1 MKRILIF
8 LIALAVAAFAGWYYW
23 QFSQQLSSAPVA
35 ALLPRETI
43 FVAQIQDFN
52 RARDEWQHC
61 DIYQLYRE
69 PAVQDFLRPAIAGLG
84 NAPKTDAVSQTLLE
98 IEQLAPK
105 NAFVA
110 LTSIDNNNP
119 KIVGGFRF
127 RGSQEEAERII
138 GKWRSMLME
147 QSSSLKREKVQYQG
161 HEIEVTKA
169 AAFSIATAYDPP
181 WFFAGTDAPDVQ
193 ALLDR
198 ADRGSSSSDNRL
210 DKDETYRAAIS
221 RRPSNDVAFFY
232 LQPKTFSQ
240 RLAALR
246 AAVGSTPA
254 PGEGTMLEKMRCIT
268 GSMRFE
274 NGKMHDVFFLGMP
287 KLEQNTTTLMR
298 SSLSLGTKE
307 TFLYLAMLLDL
318 GERMDTLNQAGA
330 FAGTKIFE
338 ALSDKGITAAD
349 WKAAFG
355 IELGSLASWPS
366 SARWPSLLVT
376 LPVTDATKAGQIVEA
391 LLRAE
396 EDGSWT
402 AAEKDGVRYFSKQSA
417 ASFVAITPTIAL
429 SDRILIAGLDPT
441 SVEEAIKRA
450 SGSSSELADSQ
461 TYKGAARLL
470 PAPTNFFAYIDT
482 AQLYSRL
489 DASLRPMLLMAAAF
503 VPAVTGSIDPT
514 KLPAPEVITKRLSPI
529 VSSQRYDGDG
539 YIAESIGPITL
550 DQLGIGVAIFSS
562 FGAAA
567 ARQSGLGA
575 PATAVPPAPGPSP
588 TP

>member
-1 MKRILIF
+1 MKRILF
-8 LIALAVAAFAGWYYW
+8 LLIALAVAAFAGWYYW
-23 QFSQQLSSAPVA
+23 QFSQQLLSAPVA
-35 ALLPRETI
+35 ALLPRDTI
-43 FVAQIQDFN
+43 FVAQIPDFN

-69 PAVQDFLRPAIAGLG
+69 PAVQDFLRKPLG
-84 NAPKTDAVSQTLLE
+84 NVPKTDAVSQTLVE

-138 GKWRSMLME
+138 GKWRSRLTDKNP
-147 QSSSLKREKVQYQG
+147 SLKHEKVQYQG
-161 HEIEVTKA
+161 HELEVTKA
-169 AAFSIATAYDPP
+169 AAFSVATAYDPP
-181 WFFAGTDAPDVQ
+181 WFFVGSDTPDVQ

-198 ADRGSSSSDNRL
+198 ADHRSPGSDNRL

-221 RRPSNDVAFFY
+221 RRASNDVAFFS
-232 LQPKTFSQ
+232 LQPKMFSQ

-268 GSMRFE
+268 GSLRFE
-274 NGKMHDVFFLGMP
+274 NGKIHDVFFLGMP
-287 KLEQNTTTLMR
+287 KLEQNTTFTR

-307 TFLYLAMLLDL
+307 TFFYLAVLLNL
-318 GERMDTLNQAGA
+318 GERMDTLNQAAA
-330 FAGTKIFE
+330 FAGTKIFQ
-338 ALSDKGITAAD
+338 ALNDSGITAAD

-355 IELGSLASWPS
+355 IELGSLGTWPS
-366 SARWPSLLVT
+366 NARWPSLLVT
-376 LPVTDATKAGQIVEA
+376 VPVTDAAKAGKIVEA

-396 EDGSWT
+396 ENGSWT
-402 AAEKDGVRYFSKQSA
+402 PTEKDRVHYFSKQSA

-429 SDRILIAGLDPT
+429 SDRILIVGLDLA
-441 SVEEAIKRA
+441 SVEEAVKRA
-450 SGSSSELADSQ
+450 GGNSSELAESQ
-461 TYKGAARLL
+461 TYKGAERLL
-470 PAPTNFFAYIDT
+470 PAPTNFFAYVDM
-482 AQLYSRL
+482 ARLYSRL

-503 VPAVTGSIDPT
+503 VPAVAGSINPG
-514 KLPAPEVITKRLSPI
+514 KLPTPEVITKHLSPI

-539 YIAESIGPITL
+539 YMAESIGPITL
-550 DQLGIGVAIFSS
+550 DQLGVSVAIFSS

-567 ARQSGLGA
+567 ARQAGFGV
-575 PATAVPPAPGPSP
+575 PATALPPAPSPSP